1 MAMLTGCGNKTSDN
15 PGEAMKERYSK
26 YVDLGSYK
34 DIQYTPTETAITEE
48 DVDKKVNQ
56 LVTQNA
62 TKVEKKTGVAM
73 QGDTVNIDYVGTIDG
88 VEFSG
93 GNTGGAGREITLGSS
108 GYVDNFDEQIEGHS
122 PGETFDVK
130 VTFPEDYGKEE
141 LNGKPAV
148 FKTTLN
154 YIVSQEYPELTDAF
168 VAEKTEYKTV
178 QEYREATQAEMVKE
192 QAEKD
197 LETDKE
203 SMMTQIIDTSTVKQ
217 YPQSDIEDRTK
228 MLTEQ
233 LTSTAQ
239 AYGMTADQYL
249 AAINY
254 TADQFQ
260 TEIRNAVEESIK
272 RKMIV
277 CAIATKEDISVSKEE
292 ADAKIKELLES
303 SGLSD
308 VSELNQRAGY
318 KDEDY
323 YYIVMEE
330 KVLDFVYGNAVK
342 KEKDTGETVVEDDT
356 QTANTEAGSTE
367 AGSSEAGS
375 TEAGSTEAVGAE
387 PGSAEGETAT
397 TAPLEGET
405 EAAQ

>member
-1 MAMLTGCGNKTSDN
+1 
-15 PGEAMKERYSK
+15 
-26 YVDLGSYK
+26 
-34 DIQYTPTETAITEE
+34 
-48 DVDKKVNQ
+48 
-56 LVTQNA
+56 
-62 TKVEKKTGVAM
+62 
-73 QGDTVNIDYVGTIDG
+73 
-88 VEFSG
+88 
-93 GNTGGAGREITLGSS
+93 
-108 GYVDNFDEQIEGHS
+108 
-122 PGETFDVK
+122 
-130 VTFPEDYGKEE
+130 
-141 LNGKPAV
+141 
-148 FKTTLN
+148 
-154 YIVSQEYPELTDAF
+154 
-168 VAEKTEYKTV
+168 
-178 QEYREATQAEMVKE
+178 MVKE

-254 TADQFQ
+254 TADKFQ